1 MDNTYKLLQIQE
13 VLMSEYSYVTIY
25 GLNNGIS
32 NEKEIWMYNSNNE
45 YKVIRISLSSAENF
59 YYDKNQF
66 DLMYSQ
72 AKVLINED
80 YKVLHIFVNTNN
92 YDETIL
98 DGNYINIDDGFIS
111 GSSAVQSF
119 NKLVGC
125 VKTVSDI
132 RFEIKRL
139 NDRVKE
145 FHRNRRK
152 KILKDNSLRLLPV
165 KVIMAI
171 CLIVYL
177 LSVFISKDYSSITSY
192 VVLGGLYKTFT
203 IGLNQTFRL
212 ITYSFVHGGLLHL
225 LCNMYA
231 LYIVGQFICL
241 RYDPISFL
249 FILFSSIFMGGI
261 TQTLLFEN
269 TVCVGMSA
277 GIYGLF
283 FVYIASVISDRM
295 ANLQQLLPII
305 LINLSLNFLSQ
316 TAWVAH
322 LGGLMGGMVAFFI
335 ISKEKQ
341 ERLGPII
348 LYVVLIISMLIK
360 LYTTK
365 TINPIYMGTDL
376 EIVKFFKDIG
386 LTKYAS
392 SLSTRLFQI
401 YSKFGG

>member
-25 GLNNGIS
+25 GLNNSVG
-32 NEKEIWMYNSNNE
+32 NGKEIWMYNSNNE

-59 YYDKNQF
+59 FYDKNQF

-80 YKVLHIFVNTNN
+80 YKVLHIFINTNN
-92 YDETIL
+92 YDETLL
-98 DGNYINIDDGFIS
+98 DGNYINIEEGFIS
-111 GSSAVQSF
+111 GSSAIQSF
-119 NKLVGC
+119 NKLIGS

-132 RFEIKRL
+132 KIEIKRL
-139 NDRVKE
+139 NDRVKA

-152 KILKDNSLRLLPV
+152 KMLKDNSLRLLPV

-171 CLIVYL
+171 CLVVYL
-177 LSVFISKDYSSITSY
+177 LSVYISKDYSSITSY

-283 FVYIASVISDRM
+283 FVYIASVIKDRM

-322 LGGLMGGMVAFFI
+322 LGGLMGGMVAFLI
-335 ISKEKQ
+335 ISKEKK

-348 LYVVLIISMLIK
+348 LYVVLIISMLVK

-376 EIVKFFKDIG
+376 EIVKFFKDIR
-386 LTKYAS
+386 LSNYAS